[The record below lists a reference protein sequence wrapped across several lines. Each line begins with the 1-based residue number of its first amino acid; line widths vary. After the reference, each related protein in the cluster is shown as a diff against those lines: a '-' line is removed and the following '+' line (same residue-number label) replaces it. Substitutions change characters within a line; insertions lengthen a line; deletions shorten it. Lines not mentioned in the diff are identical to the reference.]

1 MDKLNWK
8 TPLTKMKKAIHRLGE
23 KIQDLHIYQGS
34 STKGT
39 WRALTPNS
47 YKRFEKILHWRRY
60 TSGQE
65 AHKKMLNIIISHQR
79 NAN

>member
-1 MDKLNWK
+1 
-8 TPLTKMKKAIHRLGE
+8 MKKVIHRLGE
-23 KIQDLHIYQGS
+23 KIQDLHLYQGS

-47 YKRFEKILHWRRY
+47 LTKDLKRHFIEEDMC
-60 TSGQE
+60 QE